1 MSENLIYHNHHIIP
15 KHAGGTDD
23 ASNIVKLTVAEHAEA
38 HRILFETY
46 GREEDRIAWLGLSG
60 IVQREEIVSL
70 ATKLGASNGGRG
82 NKNIPKTEEHKEKVS
97 KTIKEKYKHPEYR
110 KKVSDGM
117 IGNTNSKNHFSEEY
131 KKTQSEA
138 MKAAWKKR
146 KERASLTQLVE

>member
-38 HRILFETY
+38 HRLLFETY

-60 IVQREEIVSL
+60 IIGREDVFIL
-70 ATKLGASNGGRG
+70 AAKLGGRG
-82 NKNIPKTEEHKEKVS
+82 NKNIPKTEEHKQKVS
-97 KTIKEKYKHPEYR
+97 KAIKEKFKQPEYR
-110 KKVSDGM
+110 KKVSEGM
-117 IGNTNSKNHFSEEY
+117 VGNTNSKNHSSKEY